1 MAGGKRSAR
10 LKRADH
16 NTRTTREQQGPAWTN
31 RTRCLFGSRAVYQ
44 VILLL
49 SFARLA
55 CYRTHYLR
63 RSADRVLPSYI
74 QSNRPTA
81 AFAPESQSAATHLP
95 VLEIYVNVLTA
106 ALQIRPL
113 TWRLFRLQSYQEM
126 VNNWQKTW
134 ALLFFAFF
142 IFLASARLFHRLS
155 SLTTWSNFTLSIPEG
170 HFSLKSSSGKMLLM
184 LMKVFL

>member
-1 MAGGKRSAR
+1 MQGWKE
-10 LKRADH
+10 LII
-16 NTRTTREQQGPAWTN
+16 TREQQENN
-31 RTRCLFGSRAVYQ
+31 RDLHGQTEPDVCSGHVLFTRSSFCCPLPVWP
-44 VILLL
+44 VIGHTTCGGQL
-49 SFARLA
+49 
-55 CYRTHYLR
+55 TTT
-63 RSADRVLPSYI
+63 DRVLPSYI

-113 TWRLFRLQSYQEM
+113 TWRLFRLQSYQET

-170 HFSLKSSSGKMLLM
+170 HFSLKSSSGKMLLT